1 MANAFKVG
9 LLVESS
15 RAYGR
20 GVLRGIASFARASAN
35 WSIYHQEQLLGGD
48 APEWLRRWPGNG
60 IIARIETSELAR
72 RLARS
77 RLPAVDLIGRFPLSR
92 TPVIVSDD
100 RAVMRMAIDHLRD
113 RGFRTIAY
121 CGFAGAHYSERRER
135 YFVETLASG
144 SASMH
149 VFEETQKPRPT
160 ELTTM
165 AVEAAGLANDKSL
178 WQWLQSL
185 PKPVGIVACN
195 DIRGLQVLNV
205 CRQHNIAVPDDVAV
219 IGVDND
225 DVLCELAGPSMTSVE
240 QDTEQIGYRAAA
252 ILQRMMQGEQDREMP
267 SSELPASEM
276 PPPVAPLRVVVRAS
290 TDVFALDDRVVAL
303 ALRFI
308 REHACDGIGVADVA
322 RHVRIS
328 RTSLERRMQRRL
340 GRSPLEEINRVRLAR
355 IKQLLLETDYTLP
368 EIADLAGFAYSEYM
382 IAFFRRHTNTTPGN
396 YRTTKIVRSRPE
408 P

>member
-1 MANAFKVG
+1 MASSFKVG

-48 APEWLRRWPGNG
+48 APTWLRRWAGDG
-60 IIARIETSELAR
+60 IIARVETSQLAR
-72 RLARS
+72 RLARA

-92 TPVIVSDD
+92 IPVVVSDD

-135 YFVETLASG
+135 FFVETLAG
-144 SASMH
+144 GTASVH
-149 VFEETQKPRPT
+149 VFEESQKLRPT
-160 ELTTM
+160 DLTTM
-165 AVEAAGLANDKSL
+165 AVEAAGLANDRSL
-178 WQWLQSL
+178 WGWLQSL

-205 CRQHNIAVPDDVAV
+205 CREHHVAVPDDVAV

-252 ILQRMMQGEQDREMP
+252 LLQRMMQGEYENDA
-267 SSELPASEM
+267 PA
-276 PPPVAPLRVVVRAS
+276 PVAPLRVVVRAS

-308 REHACDGIGVADVA
+308 RERACDGIGVADVA

-382 IAFFRRHTNTTPGN
+382 IAFFRRHMNTTPGQ
-396 YRTTKIVRSRPE
+396 YRTAKIVRSRPE
-408 P
+408 G